1 MIETIKVLKQETELI
16 QEKIETKTFEGRN
29 LLQGSEQATVDSSPT
44 AYELEVAYYK
54 NIKAIF
60 MLNQAKKEI
69 LKGIKFLERLE
80 K

>member
-16 QEKIETKTFEGRN
+16 QEKIETKTLEGKN
-29 LLQGSEQATVDSSPT
+29 LLQGAKQATMDSSPT
-44 AYELEVAYYK
+44 VYELEVAYYK
-54 NIKAIF
+54 NVKDIF

-69 LKGIKFLERLE
+69 LKGIKFLERFG